1 MIKQLSLTLTI
12 LATAAAQGPGGPP
25 PRESGPPAKEFE
37 VASIKPLDAGDASS
51 LRVSIAMQPG
61 GRFTASGVNA
71 SFLIQQAYNVREF
84 QITGGPSWIR
94 DDRYQINAKPD
105 GAVNGREGMRPL
117 FEKLLADRFK
127 LLITRETK
135 EMPIYKLVVNKGGVK
150 MKENPDASGPGSG
163 QVRVG
168 LGQITGNG
176 MDMGMLARQL
186 GQQLGRLVIDETGL
200 KGAYDFTL
208 NFTPEGAVAV
218 RGPDGGGDGPT
229 APVDGAAPSIFSAVQ
244 ELGLK
249 LESTKGPVEV
259 VVITRIE
266 KPTEN

>member
-1 MIKQLSLTLTI
+1 
-12 LATAAAQGPGGPP
+12 
-25 PRESGPPAKEFE
+25 
-37 VASIKPLDAGDASS
+37 
-51 LRVSIAMQPG
+51 
-61 GRFTASGVNA
+61 
-71 SFLIQQAYNVREF
+71 
-84 QITGGPSWIR
+84 
-94 DDRYQINAKPD
+94 
-105 GAVNGREGMRPL
+105 
-117 FEKLLADRFK
+117 
-127 LLITRETK
+127 
-135 EMPIYKLVVNKGGVK
+135 MPIYKLVVNKGGVK

-249 LESTKGPVEV
+249 LESTKGPVDV